1 MSPTVLSLCRVTIA
15 PLLIASLCCN
25 VILLM
30 QYRAMQHERE
40 SVSSGTS
47 SQLTGIDPTYFGL
60 YTYAGFGAW
69 LVPEGP
75 DGRRARAPLT
85 LNVFLSSRSECPALT
100 SELEILGRLLPV
112 LESRGQRMIANCE
125 SDDSI
130 GVQAI
135 LRDGSLSIPLLPIA
149 FEDSDVTL
157 ADLGISPLSMPFK
170 IIYDSTFSAIYVR
183 GADNTPESQADFER
197 AVLRLSRLVHEG
209 KL

>member
-1 MSPTVLSLCRVTIA
+1 MKKSVFSL
-15 PLLIASLCCN
+15 LLITSICGN
-25 VILLM
+25 VILLS
-30 QYRAMQHERE
+30 QHLASRQERK
-40 SVSSGTS
+40 SISTGTL
-47 SQLTGIDPTYFGL
+47 SQLTDIDPTYFGL